1 MRRLSLLV
9 MAVVL
14 VVGAACTP
22 PETATTPPDQAA
34 GPSANRMDALM
45 VASARIALPPAG
57 FTPADLPEPDSQGAK
72 LVAEYC
78 TQCHELPTPGAHSA
92 TDWPRVLRR
101 MWIRMDEL
109 PDSLGVKTLA
119 EGERTRVS
127 QYLMANALQVSDA
140 DLPPGP
146 GKADFEAICSRC
158 HALPD
163 IKIHSSQDWPSV
175 YMRMERNMERMNVR
189 PATQDQTSRILLYLQ
204 EAESTK

>member
-9 MAVVL
+9 MGVAVL
-14 VVGAACTP
+14 FSAACSQ
-22 PETATTPPDQAA
+22 PETRTPADQAA
-34 GPSANRMDALM
+34 APPATRMDALLL
-45 VASARIALPPAG
+45 ASAKIALPPAG
-57 FTPADLPEPDSQGAK
+57 FTAADLPEPDSQGAK
-72 LVAEYC
+72 LVAENC
-78 TQCHELPTPGAHSA
+78 VQCHELPTPGAHSA

-101 MWIRMDEL
+101 MWIRTDEL

-140 DLPPGP
+140 SLPPGP

-189 PATQDQTSRILLYLQ
+189 PATQEQTSRILLYLQ
-204 EAESTK
+204 EAESIK

>member
-9 MAVVL
+9 MGVAVL
-14 VVGAACTP
+14 CSAACSQPESRTP
-22 PETATTPPDQAA
+22 ADQAA
-34 GPSANRMDALM
+34 APAATRMDALLL
-45 VASARIALPPAG
+45 ASAKIALPPAG
-57 FTPADLPEPDSQGAK
+57 FTAADLPEPDSQGAK

-78 TQCHELPTPGAHSA
+78 TECHELPTPGAHSA

-109 PDSLGVKTLA
+109 PDSLGVKRLA

-127 QYLMANALQVSDA
+127 QYMMANALQVSDA
-140 DLPPGP
+140 SLPSGP

-189 PATQDQTSRILLYLQ
+189 PATQEQTSRILLYLQ
-204 EAESTK
+204 EAERIK

>member
-9 MAVVL
+9 MGVAVL
-14 VVGAACTP
+14 FSAACSQ
-22 PETATTPPDQAA
+22 PEAMIPADQAA
-34 GPSANRMDALM
+34 VPAATRMDALLL
-45 VASARIALPPAG
+45 ASAKIALPPAG
-57 FTPADLPEPDSQGAK
+57 FTAADLPEPDSQGAR
-72 LVAEYC
+72 LMVENC

-189 PATQDQTSRILLYLQ
+189 PATQEQTSRILLYLQ
-204 EAESTK
+204 EAESAK

>member
-9 MAVVL
+9 MGVAVL
-14 VVGAACTP
+14 FSAACSQ
-22 PETATTPPDQAA
+22 PEAPLPADQAA
-34 GPSANRMDALM
+34 APAATRMDALLL
-45 VASARIALPPAG
+45 ASARIALPPAG
-57 FTPADLPEPDSQGAK
+57 FTAADLPEPDSQGARL
-72 LVAEYC
+72 LVENC

-163 IKIHSSQDWPSV
+163 IKTHSSQDWPSV

-189 PATQDQTSRILLYLQ
+189 PATQEQTSRILLYLQ
-204 EAESTK
+204 EAESAK

>member
-9 MAVVL
+9 MGVV
-14 VVGAACTP
+14 VVVAAACSP
-22 PETATTPPDQAA
+22 PETGTTPPDQAA
-34 GPSANRMDALM
+34 APPANRMDALLL
-45 VASARIALPPAG
+45 ASARIALPPAG
-57 FTPADLPEPDSQGAK
+57 FTPADLPEPDSPGAK
-72 LVAEYC
+72 LVVEYC
-78 TQCHELPTPGAHSA
+78 TQCHDLPTPGAHSA

-101 MWIRMDEL
+101 MWLRMDEL
-109 PDSLGVKTLA
+109 PDSLGIRKLA

-127 QYLMANALQVSDA
+127 TYLMTNALQVSDA

-163 IKIHSSQDWPSV
+163 IRVHSPQDWPSV

-189 PATQDQTSRILLYLQ
+189 PASQDQTSRILLYLQ
-204 EAESTK
+204 EAERTK

>member
-9 MAVVL
+9 MGVAVL
-14 VVGAACTP
+14 VSAACSQPEARTP
-22 PETATTPPDQAA
+22 ADQAA
-34 GPSANRMDALM
+34 APPATRMDALL

-57 FTPADLPEPDSQGAK
+57 FTAADLPEPDSPGAK
-72 LVAEYC
+72 LVAENC

-140 DLPPGP
+140 SLPPGP

-163 IKIHSSQDWPSV
+163 IKIHSPQDWPSV

-189 PATQDQTSRILLYLQ
+189 PATQEQTSRILLYLQ